1 VIKFGKAVKT
11 GQSSFVFQNIR
22 FRQFQSRRKQEGKRE
37 DFEAQDNLKHGKGVR
52 SIKESR

>member
-1 VIKFGKAVKT
+1 VIKFGKVVKT